1 MKDIDLGQ
9 VIAFTTDKKL
19 KKQLNAD
26 LPSGARIKVFVST
39 A

>member
-1 MKDIDLGQ
+1 MKNINLDQ
-9 VIAFTTDKKL
+9 AIAFTAHKKV
-19 KKQLNAD
+19 KQQLNAD